1 MSLLWEPDHL
11 GPEYWMAALGLPPD
25 DEGPCTATLVAHTPS
40 GGPSFGGLP
49 PESASGHDGRDFR
62 PVRAVLY
69 VHGWSD
75 YFFQEATAEFF
86 TDRGIA
92 FFAVDLRKFGRS
104 LRPWQT
110 PGYITDLAEY
120 DADINAAIDALTD
133 VLRDR
138 HGGGIDVS
146 LTLMAHSAGA
156 LTAVLWAARN
166 PGRARS
172 LVLNGPWL
180 DTQGS
185 ALLRTATQGVLGT
198 VSRFRPKARLRV
210 PELGFYWRS
219 ISRSADGEWDL
230 LPSWRPETGF
240 PLRAGWFAAILAG
253 QAEVARGLSLP
264 VPVLVMASGSST
276 ISTTWS
282 EAMLESDSVLDVSVM
297 VRRAVE
303 LGSCVTV
310 CRFDGALH
318 DVLLSRAPVRSAAYR
333 QLGRWLD
340 AYGFSG
346 AVAPGP

>member
-1 MSLLWEPDHL
+1 MSLLWEPDYL
-11 GPEYWMAALGLPPD
+11 GPDYRMAELGLPPD
-25 DEGPCTATLVAHTPS
+25 DEGPCTATLVAHEPQEA
-40 GGPSFGGLP
+40 LP
-49 PESASGHDGRDFR
+49 PAHVPADGSRT
-62 PVRAVLY
+62 VRAVLY

-75 YFFQEATAEFF
+75 YFFQRATAEFF
-86 TDRGIA
+86 TARGVA
-92 FFAVDLRKFGRS
+92 FFALDLRKFGRS

-110 PGYITDLAEY
+110 PGFITDLSEY
-120 DADINAAIDALTD
+120 DADISAAIDALTD
-133 VLRDR
+133 ALRHR
-138 HGGGIDVS
+138 HGADAVVLLS
-146 LTLMAHSAGA
+146 VMAHSAGA
-156 LTAVLWAARN
+156 LTAALWAARN
-166 PGRARS
+166 PGTAQS

-185 ALLRTATQGVLGT
+185 ALLRSATQGLLET

-219 ISRSADGEWDL
+219 ISRSAEGEWDL
-230 LPSWRPETGF
+230 EPFWRPETGF
-240 PLRAGWFAAILAG
+240 PLRAGWLAAILAG

-264 VPVLVMASGSST
+264 MPVLVLASSSST
-276 ISTTWS
+276 IGTTWN

-318 DVLLSRAPVRSAAYR
+318 DVLLSRPPVRSRAYL

-340 AYGFSG
+340 AYGFQDTEEHGS
-346 AVAPGP
+346 